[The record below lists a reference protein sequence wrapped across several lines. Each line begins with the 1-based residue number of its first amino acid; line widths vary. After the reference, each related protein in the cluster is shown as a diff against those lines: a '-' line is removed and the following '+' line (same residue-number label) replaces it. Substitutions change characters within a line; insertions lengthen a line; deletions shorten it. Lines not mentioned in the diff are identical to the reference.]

1 MFEIPELRKWRKE
14 NKAFRKKRKTKI
26 KATRTTTSKHRE
38 VSLLSQMTHLTRSEQ
53 GEVTYVPWAVLFLF
67 LPSLGMGRGPRKEGG
82 IKASDPLCLLNIS
95 KYLGSIR
102 SSRCNLA
109 GVYPLRYLE
118 TN

>member
-82 IKASDPLCLLNIS
+82 IKASDPSMPSQHQQVPGIHPLL
-95 KYLGSIR
+95 
-102 SSRCNLA
+102 
-109 GVYPLRYLE
+109 
-118 TN
+118 